1 MLQCRG
7 AVLGHHNAL
16 TCRQAVV
23 LHHVGCAELIQ
34 CRLRFSGVRCHV
46 GASSRHGSLFHDL
59 LSESLG
65 TFQLCGSCGGA
76 KNVKARL
83 TQRIGDTCDQ
93 GRLRANNNQVGVQF
107 ACQGGRLGGVIRINC
122 VDGNI
127 LGNTGVAG
135 GAVHLGYLRVAQ
147 KRSNNCV
154 FAAAGAQYQNLH
166 AIQGTRYHTKNVS

>member
-16 TCRQAVV
+16 TRSQTVI
-23 LHHVGCAELIQ
+23 LDHVGRAELVQ
-34 CRLRFSGVRCHV
+34 RCLSLGESACLV
-46 GASSRHGSLFHDL
+46 GARGRHGSLFHDL

-65 TFQLCGSCGGA
+65 TFQLRGSCGGTE
-76 KNVKARL
+76 NVKTRL
-83 TQRIGDTCDQ
+83 TQCIGDTCDQ
-93 GRLRANNNQVGVQF
+93 GRLRANNDQVGAQF

-127 LGNTGVAG
+127 LGNAGVAG

-166 AIQGTRYHTKNVS
+166 SI